1 VKEAIIPTGTT
12 TGTTDRDIDLNKLK
26 AVLDRCNVVV
36 TERKP
41 SEHVSVL
48 YYFMKHVIYVFAG
61 EFTVKNLPNDLPRL
75 LKGAA
80 ESLDS
85 SAAIRTFMFESHL
98 SCRLIDVDRSP
109 ARASHCTGCVVCP
122 DSLSF
127 IAQRSYEP
135 RDVHYSH
142 SRSVAIYE
150 TRCKRLEGFELSRR
164 TWKDCSPGFSPL
176 LVHGAHDSLRLG
188 L

>member
-1 VKEAIIPTGTT
+1 M
-12 TGTTDRDIDLNKLK
+12 TDRDIDLNKLK

-41 SEHVSVL
+41 SECVSVL
-48 YYFMKHVIYVFAG
+48 YYFTKHVIYVFAG

-85 SAAIRTFMFESHL
+85 SAAIRMFVFVSHIL
-98 SCRLIDVDRSP
+98 YRLIDVDRSP
-109 ARASHCTGCVVCP
+109 IGVSHCTVCAVCP

-127 IAQRSYEP
+127 IAQ
-135 RDVHYSH
+135 
-142 SRSVAIYE
+142 
-150 TRCKRLEGFELSRR
+150 
-164 TWKDCSPGFSPL
+164 
-176 LVHGAHDSLRLG
+176 
-188 L
+188 